1 MNGFFIFESNV
12 SAVGDGALNN
22 RTFKNLWK
30 GFCFGCSHIDI
41 KAGEKNTFI
50 LGDAIPPSL
59 PENKEYA
66 VCVTEKGVAIKGKD
80 YDCLM
85 RGIIWLL
92 MKIDYISLEKD
103 KASFKVATTNATSN
117 YLLKNRMIH
126 ICIFPETDIYFI
138 KKLIR
143 LSAVCQYT
151 HIVLEFWGMLKY
163 DCLKELAWECAFTK
177 EQAKELITEAKELGI
192 KPIPMFNQLG
202 HATASR
208 LSFGKHVVLD
218 QNPALQ
224 DLFTPDGWAWN
235 IENPKVDEL
244 LRKVRL
250 ELYELFGDTE
260 FIHLGCDEAFYYT
273 KCDSLRKK
281 LPVFLKNLTDSVVR
295 EGKRPM
301 VWMDMMLEKGK
312 YKDCCCDCRSDEV
325 EIMQNSLNKKTVMVD
340 WQYDVKEAP
349 IESLLSLKD
358 NGYDVIGASWLNVKN
373 IDAHIKTVCEND
385 MFGIMVTTWHTVR
398 GEMYGIT
405 EAAKKFG
412 ATFFDWTD
420 NSGLLELPATIFRKL
435 SFEGNCYEQSG
446 WLKNQ
451 VNMYWQ

>member
-1 MNGFFIFESNV
+1 VRIEGDKIYGPGVIDCKGGIVAGLMAMDALEQCGFRARPVQMLLQSDEET
-12 SAVGDGALNN
+12 G
-22 RTFKNLWK
+22 
-30 GFCFGCSHIDI
+30 SHG
-41 KAGEKNTFI
+41 KA
-50 LGDAIPPSL
+50 
-59 PENKEYA
+59 
-66 VCVTEKGVAIKGKD
+66 
-80 YDCLM
+80 
-85 RGIIWLL
+85 
-92 MKIDYISLEKD
+92 
-103 KASFKVATTNATSN
+103 
-117 YLLKNRMIH
+117 
-126 ICIFPETDIYFI
+126 
-138 KKLIR
+138 
-143 LSAVCQYT
+143 
-151 HIVLEFWGMLKY
+151 
-163 DCLKELAWECAFTK
+163 
-177 EQAKELITEAKELGI
+177 
-192 KPIPMFNQLG
+192 
-202 HATASR
+202 
-208 LSFGKHVVLD
+208 
-218 QNPALQ
+218 
-224 DLFTPDGWAWN
+224 
-235 IENPKVDEL
+235 
-244 LRKVRL
+244 
-250 ELYELFGDTE
+250 
-260 FIHLGCDEAFYYT
+260 
-273 KCDSLRKK
+273 
-281 LPVFLKNLTDSVVR
+281 
-295 EGKRPM
+295 
-301 VWMDMMLEKGK
+301 MDMMLEKGK